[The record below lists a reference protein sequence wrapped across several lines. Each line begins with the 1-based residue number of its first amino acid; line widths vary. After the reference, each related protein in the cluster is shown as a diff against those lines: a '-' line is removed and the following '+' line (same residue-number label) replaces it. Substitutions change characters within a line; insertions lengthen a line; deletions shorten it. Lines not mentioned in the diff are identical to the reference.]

1 MFKVFA
7 FLIEGIGWL
16 HIVAGPLILGLGL
29 GFWVYSS
36 LGNTA
41 GFVLAIVIAKLGL
54 CIGILWATR
63 VWKKTGTT
71 KFLSRISETQDLDE
85 DAK

>member
-7 FLIEGIGWL
+7 FIIEGIGWL
-16 HIVAGPLILGLGL
+16 QIVAGPFILGLGL

-36 LGNTA
+36 LENTT
-41 GFVLAIVIAKLGL
+41 GIILAIVIASLGL

-71 KFLSRISETQDLDE
+71 KFLSRISETPDLDE
-85 DAK
+85 DTK